1 MMSTPTDYFNLAEA
15 YAEGVR
21 SLLEP
26 PAAPGDATDRAAA
39 VPPPEQLADRAERL
53 LPVSGGLNGVA
64 SARLNDADP
73 TVRADAEVKLLAKA
87 ATDLEVA
94 IMLLDAAESEREGAR
109 APGASARQSLDRAGG
124 GNSPDVEENLS
135 ALLSQ
140 PAAAAAVAD
149 RSSSDAVDDVDA
161 AREESLTQV
170 RDTLELVTRRA
181 AKSGQASL
189 GGLIGLG
196 AMNLA
201 GAVGTAGQGLANVL
215 GVGETVGRWYNL
227 VRSYAVN
234 AYEAVMALLGSAAQA
249 VSQKVV
255 EWVNELTGKWTSELK
270 GGKLLGTWLEK
281 LYETEAT
288 KSAVGK
294 LAAQSTADP
303 AKFVAVAEEAKRLRE
318 SYEQQIKWA
327 DKVLEWVPRL
337 SGPVML
343 ALPHGTL
350 IVAVLYV
357 ALGGYVIV
365 AGADYVDAPRVNF
378 LNRVPG
384 VRQVA
389 ESSLGGA

>member
-1 MMSTPTDYFNLAEA
+1 MSTPTDYFNLAEA

-26 PAAPGDATDRAAA
+26 PALPGDATERAAA
-39 VPPPEQLADRAERL
+39 VLPPEQLADRAERL
-53 LPVSGGLNGVA
+53 LPVSVGLNGVA

-73 TVRADAEVKLLAKA
+73 TERADAEVKLLAKA

-94 IMLLDAAESEREGAR
+94 MMLLDAAESEREGAR
-109 APGASARQSLDRAGG
+109 APEAASRQSLDRAGG
-124 GNSPDVEENLS
+124 GNSPSVEENLS
-135 ALLSQ
+135 ALLGR
-140 PAAAAAVAD
+140 PAAAIPLVAE
-149 RSSSDAVDDVDA
+149 RSSSVAAEDVEDARA
-161 AREESLTQV
+161 ESLTQV

-181 AKSGQASL
+181 ARSGKASL

-201 GAVGTAGQGLANVL
+201 GAVGAAGQGLANVL

-270 GGKLLGTWLEK
+270 DGKLLGKWLEK

-288 KSAVGK
+288 MSAVSE
-294 LAAQSTADP
+294 LVTRSTADP
-303 AKFVAVAEEAKRLRE
+303 AKFVTVAEEAKRLRE

-365 AGADYVDAPRVNF
+365 AGADYVDAPRVSF

-389 ESSLGGA
+389 ELSLGGA